1 MSVEKKILIVDDEE
15 DITNLT
21 EKFLQLENYDTITC
35 SNGFDALSIM
45 EEKHEDIA
53 LVLLDLMLPGMN
65 GYDVL
70 IEIKSKY
77 PKILVVLF
85 TVKNFFED
93 IQRGKELGTD
103 GYLVKAI
110 SGNEI
115 ITYVKNI
122 LKKKKNN

>member
-77 PKILVVLF
+77 PKILVVLL

-93 IQRGKELGTD
+93 IQRGKELGAD

>member
-93 IQRGKELGTD
+93 IQRGKELGAD